1 MAVAAQ
7 IAQALAHAIINNY
20 EWGVGRVVRAP
31 LLWRFF
37 MQLTAS
43 QLKYLL
49 AIAELSQTRAL
60 VSSSDIADK
69 LKVTRPSVNKMLEVL
84 SSKELLEKKRYGTVR
99 LTDFGVQ
106 FSSECTER
114 VMKLSIR
121 LANSLCFGS
130 DDIKRC
136 AILLVSALPDL
147 AF

>member
-1 MAVAAQ
+1 
-7 IAQALAHAIINNY
+7 
-20 EWGVGRVVRAP
+20 
-31 LLWRFF
+31 

-69 LKVTRPSVNKMLEVL
+69 LKVTRPSVNKMLKVL

-114 VMKLSIR
+114 VRSFRLDWQTLSVLGLMI
-121 LANSLCFGS
+121 SS
-130 DDIKRC
+130 D
-136 AILLVSALPDL
+136 AL
-147 AF
+147 FFW

>member
-1 MAVAAQ
+1 
-7 IAQALAHAIINNY
+7 
-20 EWGVGRVVRAP
+20 
-31 LLWRFF
+31 